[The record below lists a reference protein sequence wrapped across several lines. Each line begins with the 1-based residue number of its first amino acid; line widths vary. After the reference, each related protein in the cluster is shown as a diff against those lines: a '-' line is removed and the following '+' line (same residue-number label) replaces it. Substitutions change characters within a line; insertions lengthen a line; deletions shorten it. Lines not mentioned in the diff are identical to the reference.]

1 MKQEIQFP
9 PNYSNYTKSGSS
21 RTPVKRKAN
30 PLDFSQIAIPVGLLT
45 GLLLLLASESPQLP
59 RSIRIPLIQAG
70 SLWLLTLAALSSP
83 PLQELKRIFREGI
96 APLLIIF
103 LGWCL
108 FMGAIAPYRGFA
120 VFEILRIFDGAAV
133 FFITAYGMR
142 RPKETLYT
150 ILGLLGMG
158 VALCLYDFLT
168 ISEGN
173 GLIGLRSNVFGT
185 HENFGSLVMLMFPL
199 TLLFAISSETDDRI
213 RTAGLIATPIVSGGL
228 LLSLTR
234 SAWIGGAAAL
244 IALALLLLRVHLT
257 NQKPSKTSKTQ
268 KRSLS
273 AFLGSP
279 GFLISLAL
287 IGLVIAGGIG
297 TVLSQRAITI
307 TEAHTDSSFT
317 DRLRKWRGA
326 CQMTAEK
333 PLTGWGLGSYM
344 VIQQRWT
351 NQGDSEAKTLSQG
364 TDHQNIAHNYYVQ
377 WAADSGGV
385 GVALYV
391 ALIMTFLI
399 LAIQSLAQFKT
410 ASISRALLIGCI
422 ATVFGAAIDAIGAPS
437 YNFHGVSSVFWL
449 FLGTGV
455 AVMRE
460 KQVFS
465 SPDVL
470 SGSGEPSP
478 STGIAYLAGAGI
490 GLTVAIIIIVAGR
503 M

>member
-1 MKQEIQFP
+1 MKPERQFQKY
-9 PNYSNYTKSGSS
+9 YSKSGTSQ
-21 RTPVKRKAN
+21 TPVRPKAKSTDYS
-30 PLDFSQIAIPVGLLT
+30 LFSIPAGLLL

-59 RSIRIPLIQAG
+59 RSIRIPLVQAG

-83 PLQELKRIFREGI
+83 PLQELKRIFREGV
-96 APLLIIF
+96 APLQIIF
-103 LGWCL
+103 LAWCL
-108 FMGAIAPYRGFA
+108 FTGAIAPYRGFA
-120 VFEILRIFDGAAV
+120 VFEILRVFDGAAV

-168 ISEGN
+168 ISEGQ
-173 GLIGLRSNVFGT
+173 GLIGIRSNVFGT

-199 TLLFAISSETDDRI
+199 TLLFAISSDTDDRI
-213 RTAGLIATPIVSGGL
+213 RTAGLISTPIIAGGL

-244 IALALLLLRVHLT
+244 VALALLLLRVRST
-257 NQKPSKTSKTQ
+257 NQKASKTSKMQ

-297 TVLSQRAITI
+297 TILSQRAMTI
-307 TEAHTDSSFT
+307 TEAHSDSSFT
-317 DRLRKWRGA
+317 DRLLKWRGA
-326 CQMTAEK
+326 AQMTAEK

-351 NQGDSEAKTLSQG
+351 HQGDSEAKTLSQG

-377 WAADSGGV
+377 WAADSGGI

-391 ALIMTFLI
+391 ALIVTFLI
-399 LAIQSLAQFKT
+399 LAIQGLAHFKT
-410 ASISRALLIGCI
+410 PSIERALLIGCV
-422 ATVFGAAIDAIGAPS
+422 ATVFGAAVDAIGAPS